1 MHSIDFSSR
10 EQDSFL
16 QSSLKSVVSNE
27 CKPHIQFCLKLE
39 NSECLMGI
47 CNKLKWKPIKQL
59 FMLQVLYVGKVRVNQ
74 KKISDSFIDD
84 TLDKFRNFELEKERK
99 NALQA
104 AKEEELSSNQVKHP
118 IFLS

>member
-1 MHSIDFSSR
+1 MN
-10 EQDSFL
+10 
-16 QSSLKSVVSNE
+16 KY
-27 CKPHIQFCLKLE
+27 KPHIQFCLKLE
-39 NSECLMGI
+39 NIEHLMGI

-118 IFLS
+118 SFLN